1 MNYGNEIYRDRIN
14 KVIDYVNKNLNK
26 SFSLEELAKI
36 ALFSSFHFHKIF
48 VALTG
53 ESLNFFTNRLRL
65 EKAAR
70 LLKYSDSKISNVAFE
85 CGFSSP
91 STLSR
96 SFKKHFGISPKS
108 YQQGEE
114 IDVSK
119 ICKEFF
125 PYKDYLEDLS
135 DQQMKELFPVTV
147 QTFPERRIAYIRVT
161 NAYEEGKTLM
171 AYEEMIKFA
180 KEYHLF
186 ESQEIFGMSIDDP
199 MTTPKEQYRYE
210 VCISLPDNYEVPA
223 DFPLAIVKMP
233 VCSYATTIVS
243 GNLNR
248 VATGTYYLFEKWLV
262 NSSYEPEHQHGL
274 EIFLDKENIFN
285 WDHFDLKLCIPVKK
299 IKS

>member
-14 KVIDYVNKNLNK
+14 KVIDYVNQNLNK
-26 SFSLEELAKI
+26 SFSLEELAKV
-36 ALFSSFHFHKIF
+36 AMFSSFHFHKIF

-53 ESLNFFTNRLRL
+53 ESVNFYTNRLRL

-70 LLKYSDSKISNVAFE
+70 LLKYSDSKISSVAFE

-96 SFKKHFGISPKS
+96 SFKNHFGISPKS
-108 YQQGEE
+108 YQQGKE
-114 IDVSK
+114 INLSK

-135 DQQMKELFPVTV
+135 HEEMKELFPVRV
-147 QTFPERRIAYIRVT
+147 EEFPARRVAYLRISD
-161 NAYEEGKTLM
+161 AYAEGKTLA
-171 AYEEMIKFA
+171 AYREMIEVS
-180 KEYHLF
+180 KEYGLYNT
-186 ESQEIFGMSIDDP
+186 QEIFGMSIDDP

-210 VCISLPDNYEVPA
+210 VCIILPASYKEPD
-223 DFPLAIVKMP
+223 DFPLDIVEMP
-233 VCSYATTIVS
+233 SCMYATTIVS

-262 NSSYEPEHQHGL
+262 TSSYEPEHQHGL
-274 EIFLDKENIFN
+274 EIFLDKENICN
-285 WDHFDLKLCIPVKK
+285 WDQFDLKLCIPVKK
-299 IKS
+299 LKI